1 MFDALYGQL
10 IVVYQVSWLS
20 YEAHH
25 LCREYDILAI
35 KQRGKRQDSDFIT
48 KSKKGNGSLCN
59 ENFLEYGL
67 FTVVSEQM
75 SFQFF
80 RCENKQISKFCF

>member
-59 ENFLEYGL
+59 ENFLE
-67 FTVVSEQM
+67 
-75 SFQFF
+75 
-80 RCENKQISKFCF
+80 